1 MVKIVWGLLFL
12 ISLLLCV
19 LFLGGAGSGAATGS
33 ATNHRW
39 MVAIVLAVL
48 IGVVCGIVVT
58 LRFFTARELQ
68 PIHSVAALVAIW
80 PLIYLVV
87 MLVMK
92 ALK

>member
-12 ISLLLCV
+12 ISLLLYV

-33 ATNHRW
+33 AINHRW
-39 MVAIVLAVL
+39 MVGIVLAVL
-48 IGVVCGIVVT
+48 IGVACGIVVT
-58 LRFFTARELQ
+58 LRFFAARELQ

-92 ALK
+92 SLK